1 MRLREREMPLDPEVE
16 RELEAIDRAIAG
28 EPVDPDLEPLAE
40 LARALSEERVDAEPG
55 FAADLDQRV
64 ADGFPRPGQLAG
76 SHRLAELRKKLT
88 AVPPRRILARGR
100 SRGHRAG
107 GRRRDDQ
114 PERRDL
120 GWRRRRDLQ
129 RAAGARPARGGDAGP
144 AERRGG
150 GQRRCAGAR
159 DLQGDGR
166 ATGLRSTPG
175 ASAACGE
182 AFGFSAAAARRPRR
196 QLQRNAADVPLSKRK
211 VARRVDL
218 ALSTSP
224 ERFRTAADGVLDV
237 VRDHRGYVLR
247 SSVSG
252 GDPDAPRSRLGHAS
266 FTLRI
271 PARELSAALGD
282 LSDLGH
288 VVSRTDGR
296 VDITS
301 RFVSAQKRIAA
312 LEETRQNLLR
322 QLAEAVTL
330 TEQESIRRR
339 LEIVE
344 AQLTAAEED
353 LGAAQRRVQLV
364 PRQRHDRRRP
374 RPQPT
379 ATTPVGGASATPS
392 DDAGKVLS
400 VTAGVL
406 LISVA
411 VLGPLAIL
419 AALIWLATR
428 ALARLRRERALDQ
441 I

>member
-1 MRLREREMPLDPEVE
+1 MRLRERQMPLDPEVE
-16 RELEAIDRAIAG
+16 RELEAIDRAVAG
-28 EPVDPDLEPLAE
+28 EAVDPDLEPLAE
-40 LARALSEERVDAEPG
+40 LARALTEERPDTDPV
-55 FAADLDQRV
+55 FAADLDHKV
-64 ADGFPRPGQLAG
+64 AEGFPRPG
-76 SHRLAELRKKLT
+76 RLAELQKTLT
-88 AVPPRRILARGR
+88 AVPPRRILARAGAAATVLVVVGVTISQSGEIWDGGDGPSAR
-100 SRGHRAG
+100 SAP
-107 GRRRDDQ
+107 DQ
-114 PERRDL
+114 PLVVSPDQPQAAEDPGLGAPELRDTRALDSGDRRVT
-120 GWRRRRDLQ
+120 
-129 RAAGARPARGGDAGP
+129 RA
-144 AERRGG
+144 EF
-150 GQRRCAGAR
+150 
-159 DLQGDGR
+159 L
-166 ATGLRSTPG
+166 STDRYAQNFQ
-175 ASAACGE
+175 ASADGV
-182 AFGFSAAAARRPRR
+182 R
-196 QLQRNAADVPLSKRK
+196 LSQRK

-247 SSVSG
+247 SNVSG
-252 GDPDAPRSRLGHAS
+252 GDPDAPRSRLGHAG

-301 RFVSAQKRIAA
+301 RFVSAQKRIADF
-312 LEETRQNLLR
+312 EETRQRLLR
-322 QLAEAVTL
+322 ELAEAVTI
-330 TEQESIRRR
+330 TEQESLRRR

-344 AQLTAAEED
+344 AQLRAAEED
-353 LGAAQRRVQLV
+353 LAAAQQRVQLV
-364 PRQRHDRRRP
+364 PVSVTIDADR
-374 RPQPT
+374 
-379 ATTPVGGASATPS
+379 ALADGDDAGAWGLGDAV

-428 ALARLRRERALDQ
+428 GLARLRRERALDQ

>member
-1 MRLREREMPLDPEVE
+1 MRLPEREMPLDPQVE
-16 RELEAIDRAIAG
+16 RELEAIDRAVAG
-28 EPVDPDLEPLAE
+28 EPVDPDLEQLAE
-40 LARALSEERVDAEPG
+40 LARALSEERMDTEPG
-55 FAADLDQRV
+55 FAANLDQRV
-64 ADGFPRPGQLAG
+64 ADGFPRPGRLAG
-76 SHRLAELRKKLT
+76 SHRLAELWKALT
-88 AVPPRRILARGR
+88 AVPPRRILAR
-100 SRGHRAG
+100 AG
-107 GRRRDDQ
+107 AAATVLVVAGVTISQSGEVWGGDDGGFDTRPPDQ
-114 PERRDL
+114 PVVQEEPNA
-120 GWRRRRDLQ
+120 GAEPAG
-129 RAAGARPARGGDAGP
+129 RAADGRDARGNFLFDGGAK
-144 AERRGG
+144 AE
-150 GQRRCAGAR
+150 Q
-159 DLQGDGR
+159 
-166 ATGLRSTPG
+166 ATGTVDNLAPNLHRTSRLG
-175 ASAACGE
+175 HAS
-182 AFGFSAAAARRPRR
+182 SS
-196 QLQRNAADVPLSKRK
+196 AADVRPSQRK

-218 ALSTSP
+218 ALSTAP

-252 GDPDAPRSRLGHAS
+252 GDPDTPRSQLGHAS

-271 PARELSAALGD
+271 PAGELSAALGD

-312 LEETRQNLLR
+312 LEETRQDLLR

-339 LEIVE
+339 LEIVQ
-344 AQLTAAEED
+344 AQLSAAEED

-364 PRQRHDRRRP
+364 PVSVTIDADRAL
-374 RPQPT
+374 T
-379 ATTPVGGASATPS
+379 DGDDASGWGLGDAV

-428 ALARLRRERALDQ
+428 GLARLRRERALDQ

>member
-1 MRLREREMPLDPEVE
+1 M
-16 RELEAIDRAIAG
+16 
-28 EPVDPDLEPLAE
+28 
-40 LARALSEERVDAEPG
+40 
-55 FAADLDQRV
+55 
-64 ADGFPRPGQLAG
+64 
-76 SHRLAELRKKLT
+76 
-88 AVPPRRILARGR
+88 PPRRILARAGAAATVLVVAGVTISQSGEIWGGGDEGFSTRPAPDQPAVGR
-100 SRGHRAG
+100 SRPAL
-107 GRRRDDQ
+107 
-114 PERRDL
+114 P
-120 GWRRRRDLQ
+120 
-129 RAAGARPARGGDAGP
+129 RP
-144 AERRGG
+144 
-150 GQRRCAGAR
+150 
-159 DLQGDGR
+159 
-166 ATGLRSTPG
+166 
-175 ASAACGE
+175 
-182 AFGFSAAAARRPRR
+182 AARRGVAARR
-196 QLQRNAADVPLSKRK
+196 LGWLQQSANAPQSRAIQNFGRGASNVPPAKRK

-252 GDPDAPRSRLGHAS
+252 GDPDTPRSQLGHAS

-312 LEETRQNLLR
+312 LEETRQKLLR

-330 TEQESIRRR
+330 TEQESIKRR

-344 AQLTAAEED
+344 AQLSAAEED
-353 LGAAQRRVQLV
+353 LGAAQRRVSLV
-364 PRQRHDRRRP
+364 PVSVTIDADR
-374 RPQPT
+374 
-379 ATTPVGGASATPS
+379 ALADDGDAGGWSLGDAVG
-392 DDAGKVLS
+392 DAGKVLS

-406 LISVA
+406 LVSAA

-419 AALIWLATR
+419 AALIWLGAR

>member
-1 MRLREREMPLDPEVE
+1 MTE
-16 RELEAIDRAIAG
+16 
-28 EPVDPDLEPLAE
+28 
-40 LARALSEERVDAEPG
+40 
-55 FAADLDQRV
+55 
-64 ADGFPRPGQLAG
+64 G
-76 SHRLAELRKKLT
+76 SFLT
-88 AVPPRRILARGR
+88 AAHERTRPRGPPSDPRSISRETCAPGGFRR
-100 SRGHRAG
+100 
-107 GRRRDDQ
+107 Q
-114 PERRDL
+114 PERD
-120 GWRRRRDLQ
+120 
-129 RAAGARPARGGDAGP
+129 
-144 AERRGG
+144 
-150 GQRRCAGAR
+150 
-159 DLQGDGR
+159 
-166 ATGLRSTPG
+166 S
-175 ASAACGE
+175 
-182 AFGFSAAAARRPRR
+182 
-196 QLQRNAADVPLSKRK
+196 AADVPLSKRK

-218 ALSTSP
+218 ALSTAP

-252 GDPDAPRSRLGHAS
+252 GDPDTPRSQLGHAS

-339 LEIVE
+339 LEIVQ
-344 AQLTAAEED
+344 AQLSAAEED

-364 PRQRHDRRRP
+364 PVSVTIDADR
-374 RPQPT
+374 
-379 ATTPVGGASATPS
+379 ALADGDDAGGWGLGDAV

-428 ALARLRRERALDQ
+428 GLARLRRERALDQ

>member
-1 MRLREREMPLDPEVE
+1 MKLREREMPLDPEVE
-16 RELEAIDRAIAG
+16 RELEAIDRALGG
-28 EPVDPDLEPLAE
+28 EPVDPDLEVLAE
-40 LARALSEERVDAEPG
+40 LARALREERVGAEPG
-55 FAADLDQRV
+55 FEARLDQRV
-64 ADGFPRPGQLAG
+64 ADGFPRPGRLAG
-76 SHRLAELRKKLT
+76 LRKGLT
-88 AVPPRRILARGR
+88 AAPPRRILAP
-100 SRGHRAG
+100 AG
-107 GRRRDDQ
+107 AAATLLVVIVVAVSQSGEIGGGGDGFSTQPAPDQ
-114 PERRDL
+114 PVVSPD
-120 GWRRRRDLQ
+120 Q
-129 RAAGARPARGGDAGP
+129 PAAGADATGGAPATRDAQKAFDSGNRSTS
-144 AERRGG
+144 AHLLRTERYT
-150 GQRRCAGAR
+150 QHLASPAGA
-159 DLQGDGR
+159 
-166 ATGLRSTPG
+166 S
-175 ASAACGE
+175 
-182 AFGFSAAAARRPRR
+182 
-196 QLQRNAADVPLSKRK
+196 DVPPAKRK

-252 GDPDAPRSRLGHAS
+252 GDPDTPRSQLGHAS

-271 PARELSAALGD
+271 PAGELPAALGD

-322 QLAEAVTL
+322 QLAEALTL
-330 TEQESIRRR
+330 TEQESIKRR
-339 LEIVE
+339 LEIVQ
-344 AQLTAAEED
+344 AQLSAAEED

-364 PRQRHDRRRP
+364 PVSVTIDADR
-374 RPQPT
+374 
-379 ATTPVGGASATPS
+379 ALAGDGDGGGWSLGDAV

-406 LISVA
+406 LVSAA

-419 AALIWLATR
+419 AALIWLVART
-428 ALARLRRERALDQ
+428 LARLRRERALDQ

>member
-1 MRLREREMPLDPEVE
+1 MRLREHEMPLDPEVE
-16 RELEAIDRAIAG
+16 RELEAIDRALGG
-28 EPVDPDLEPLAE
+28 EPVDPDLEAVAE
-40 LARALSEERVDAEPG
+40 LARALREERVGAEPG
-55 FAADLDQRV
+55 FAADLDQKV
-64 ADGFPRPGQLAG
+64 AEGFPRPG
-76 SHRLAELRKKLT
+76 RLAELQKTLT
-88 AVPPRRILARGR
+88 SMPPRRILARAGAAATVLVVAGVTISQSGEIWDGGDESFSTR
-100 SRGHRAG
+100 PTPDQPTVVSPDQPTAGAEPAG
-107 GRRRDDQ
+107 GAPAQRDAGGALLYGTTREQSNLDRQ
-114 PERRDL
+114 VQHLAPNFS
-120 GWRRRRDLQ
+120 
-129 RAAGARPARGGDAGP
+129 RAAKVPPA
-144 AERRGG
+144 
-150 GQRRCAGAR
+150 
-159 DLQGDGR
+159 
-166 ATGLRSTPG
+166 
-175 ASAACGE
+175 
-182 AFGFSAAAARRPRR
+182 
-196 QLQRNAADVPLSKRK
+196 KRK

-237 VRDHRGYVLR
+237 VRDHRGYVVR

-252 GDPDAPRSRLGHAS
+252 GDPDAPRSQPGHAS
-266 FTLRI
+266 FNLRI
-271 PARELSAALGD
+271 PARELPAALGD

-312 LEETRQNLLR
+312 LEEARQNLLR

-330 TEQESIRRR
+330 TEQESIKRR
-339 LEIVE
+339 LEIVQ
-344 AQLTAAEED
+344 AQLNAAEED

-364 PRQRHDRRRP
+364 PVSVTIDADR
-374 RPQPT
+374 T
-379 ATTPVGGASATPS
+379 LAGDGDGGGWSLGDAV

-406 LISVA
+406 VVSAA

-419 AALIWLATR
+419 AALIWLVTR